1 MSNPPRPG
9 TVPPRPPGTPPNQPQ
24 GTPPPQ
30 GSRPQGTPPPRPA
43 APAQPA
49 RPVDL
54 ATRLDGQ
61 RSWLNELDN
70 SLRKRSIVALVL
82 TCLAVGVGAAAM
94 YIAITKN
101 SDSDRITALETRISA
116 LRPPRPEPCLNHR
129 ASRRA
134 QPSTEFGVPVPD
146 GTELPDRCHRRHEH
160 PGRVNPAGRADNA
173 TVLLREARC
182 REAAHDQRA
191 DRMNAIGPVESRGL
205 FDAPRSVP
213 C

>member
-1 MSNPPRPG
+1 MVLLEWFSAGEEAGPIHVTVNVSELGKSKPATFRPMSNPPRPG

-24 GTPPPQ
+24 GTPPPPQ
-30 GSRPQGTPPPRPA
+30 GRAQGTPPPRPA

-116 LRPPRPEPCLNHR
+116 LEAASTGTVPETTVPETGTTGT
-129 ASRRA
+129 
-134 QPSTEFGVPVPD
+134 TEFGVPVPD
-146 GTELPDRCHRRHEH
+146 GTEVPTGATGVTDI
-160 PGRVNPAGRADNA
+160 PA
-173 TVLLREARC
+173 E
-182 REAAHDQRA
+182 
-191 DRMNAIGPVESRGL
+191 
-205 FDAPRSVP
+205 
-213 C
+213 

>member
-24 GTPPPQ
+24 GTPPPAQ
-30 GSRPQGTPPPRPA
+30 GRAQGTPPPRPA

-101 SDSDRITALETRISA
+101 SDSDRITALETRITA
-116 LRPPRPEPCLNHR
+116 LEAASTGIVPETTVPETGTTGT
-129 ASRRA
+129 
-134 QPSTEFGVPVPD
+134 TEFGVPVPD
-146 GTELPDRCHRRHEH
+146 GSTLPT
-160 PGRVNPAGRADNA
+160 GA
-173 TVLLREARC
+173 TGVTDLPSE
-182 REAAHDQRA
+182 
-191 DRMNAIGPVESRGL
+191 
-205 FDAPRSVP
+205 
-213 C
+213 